1 MYTFILIIHSITCV
15 LLILIV
21 LLQAGKSFGLSG
33 LMGGGSSEAI
43 LTTAAGNSLLKKITA
58 VLALIFL
65 TTSFSLTFLTSKRLN
80 KSLLQDIMPP
90 APTFP
95 VVGNPG
101 NTKTETNLSTNT
113 TNSETTSI
121 QQTSMTQTTSQA

>member
-1 MYTFILIIHSITCV
+1 LYTFILIIHSITCV

-43 LTTAAGNSLLKKITA
+43 LTTAAGNTLLKKITA

-95 VVGNPG
+95 VVGNTG
-101 NTKTETNLSTNT
+101 TTTNT
-113 TNSETTSI
+113 STDTINTTTSSV
-121 QQTSMTQTTSQA
+121 QQTTVTQTTSQS